1 MLRFFQAAVTKLLPL
16 WIVCCALLAYHF
28 PGHFLFLKNWTAPAL
43 AFILFNMGLT
53 LSQESLRRVIRQP
66 KNALLGVAG
75 KWTISLGIS
84 IGLAFLFFRDQPDL
98 LAGTILA
105 GAVPSGTSA
114 NLYTFMAG
122 GTLALSIMMSAV
134 DTLVGPVLTPLIMK
148 ATVGSVVP
156 VAFLP
161 LFLQMVYVVLL
172 PILAG
177 LAIQWKWESRL
188 APVKKVIPLLSA
200 AALIVV
206 DLAVVSGAQT
216 MLQENLVLLPWLFL
230 CVFLQITVPMV
241 LGYCFGAGFRMPE
254 ADRRSVVYEFGIC
267 NTALAALLAMEH
279 ISPIA
284 AVPAVANMITNTSLA
299 PAGSD
304 TDRAQALRH
313 NISQRSKAPFV
324 CETREPFFVCLGFC
338 KPAFSLACTA
348 VPLGRHAS
356 RSLPGLGEVNCL
368 PHDAHRGFL
377 DAFRDRRMGMDRFD
391 QLVERSLE
399 RQTERRFRNHFGRV
413 RSQQMNAEKPPVLSV
428 RYHL

>member
-84 IGLAFLFFRDQPDL
+84 IGLAFLLFRDQPDL

-284 AVPAVANMITNTSLA
+284 AVPAVANMITNTSLGA
-299 PAGSD
+299 FIAVLWEPARTRWQRYRSSSSSA
-304 TDRAQALRH
+304 AQH
-313 NISQRSKAPFV
+313 QSTQ
-324 CETREPFFVCLGFC
+324 
-338 KPAFSLACTA
+338 
-348 VPLGRHAS
+348 
-356 RSLPGLGEVNCL
+356 
-368 PHDAHRGFL
+368 
-377 DAFRDRRMGMDRFD
+377 
-391 QLVERSLE
+391 
-399 RQTERRFRNHFGRV
+399 
-413 RSQQMNAEKPPVLSV
+413 
-428 RYHL
+428 